1 MKNVLDSTISQSL
14 NEPISHY
21 FIASSHNTYLTGR
34 QFGGES
40 TVDVY
45 RQDRIKIKTCFS
57 ISFIK
62 SFEILVFKSVNNLF
76 LSRIRFYSRGVAV

>member
-1 MKNVLDSTISQSL
+1 MVHSMDQPFCVCVQKQAVWGMAVAAGLDGHGGV
-14 NEPISHY
+14 ISHY

-45 RQDRIKIKTCFS
+45 RQAC
-57 ISFIK
+57 
-62 SFEILVFKSVNNLF
+62 V
-76 LSRIRFYSRGVAV
+76 

>member
-1 MKNVLDSTISQSL
+1 MRSLFHEKLGHLTGKISVIDTDVLNYNKKILILSSQSL

-45 RQDRIKIKTCFS
+45 RQAC
-57 ISFIK
+57 
-62 SFEILVFKSVNNLF
+62 V
-76 LSRIRFYSRGVAV
+76 